1 LLQNVGGSFSNL
13 AARGR

>member
-1 LLQNVGGSFSNL
+1 MAEKIGSSISNL